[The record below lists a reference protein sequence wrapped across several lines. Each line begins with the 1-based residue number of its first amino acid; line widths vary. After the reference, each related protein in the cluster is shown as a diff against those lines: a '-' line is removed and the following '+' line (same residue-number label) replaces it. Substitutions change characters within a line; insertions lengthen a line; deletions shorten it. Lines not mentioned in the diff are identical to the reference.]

1 MKKNNVLWLVSGI
14 LLIALS
20 VYSFILSVLSTNFW
34 GTLSGAFFVLGIISL
49 LEAFSKERRYAQNLK
64 LSKSENEISEI
75 LENFMKEKGFI
86 QKSYKGKK
94 VWQKGGGFWTYKK
107 CLRLVIN
114 QLPIIHLEAWVKAVG
129 FGESDFQGY
138 MGALPKRR
146 YYNIVQ
152 ELVAKLSDEETQVS
166 EIEKPSNRP
175 FWIAGILVGIGLIF
189 IIFALYMLLQA

>member
-1 MKKNNVLWLVSGI
+1 MRAI
-14 LLIALS
+14 
-20 VYSFILSVLSTNFW
+20 
-34 GTLSGAFFVLGIISL
+34 
-49 LEAFSKERRYAQNLK
+49 
-64 LSKSENEISEI
+64 
-75 LENFMKEKGFI
+75 
-86 QKSYKGKK
+86 
-94 VWQKGGGFWTYKK
+94 
-107 CLRLVIN
+107 
-114 QLPIIHLEAWVKAVG
+114 
-129 FGESDFQGY
+129 FQGY

>member
-14 LLIALS
+14 LLIVLS

-86 QKSYKGKK
+86 QKNYKGKK
-94 VWQKGGGFWTYKK
+94 EVVF
-107 CLRLVIN
+107 
-114 QLPIIHLEAWVKAVG
+114 
-129 FGESDFQGY
+129 
-138 MGALPKRR
+138 
-146 YYNIVQ
+146 
-152 ELVAKLSDEETQVS
+152 
-166 EIEKPSNRP
+166 
-175 FWIAGILVGIGLIF
+175 GLIRNV
-189 IIFALYMLLQA
+189 